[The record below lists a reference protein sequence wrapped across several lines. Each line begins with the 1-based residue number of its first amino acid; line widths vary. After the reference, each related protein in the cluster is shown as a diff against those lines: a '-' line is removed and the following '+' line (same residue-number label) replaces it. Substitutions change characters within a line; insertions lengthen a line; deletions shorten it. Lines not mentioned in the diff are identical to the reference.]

1 MFRLESVAAKARVR
15 GPDAERRRVR
25 GASVDHG
32 GSFPLDLSEGRG
44 QLDGL
49 DRMEGLDRLLA
60 RVWGDSLDRHG

>member
-1 MFRLESVAAKARVR
+1 MFSLESVAAKARLR
-15 GPDAERRRVR
+15 GPDAERKQLR

-60 RVWGDSLDRHG
+60 